1 MTTASETPPASER
14 SKPPCW
20 TTSNCPRPTIAMR
33 AANGR
38 LPSKAPYDRLD
49 GANRR
54 QMLISAIVEI
64 TTVTNSLDNGTWKPC
79 RESAPAPIGSLV
91 AFIQPFSRPAISA
104 LGAAGQGAIGDVAN
118 SEAWR
123 RRAHGLVS
131 RLGPTGIHDAISS
144 VTLT

>member
-1 MTTASETPPASER
+1 
-14 SKPPCW
+14 
-20 TTSNCPRPTIAMR
+20 MR

-79 RESAPAPIGSLV
+79 RESAPAPIGSMV
-91 AFIQPFSRPAISA
+91 AFIQPFSRPAISS
-104 LGAAGQGAIGDVAN
+104 AARCGGRGRHVA
-118 SEAWR
+118 
-123 RRAHGLVS
+123 VS
-131 RLGPTGIHDAISS
+131 RIQRPGGTALMVLSLG
-144 VTLT
+144 